1 MLKETIIRKRIWKR
15 IERMSSDKLNDI
27 LKYLES
33 LDTNMKNKK
42 QILSY
47 AGTWNDL
54 DSETLSEFTDNLIDR
69 RISSSRRK

>member
-54 DSETLSEFTDNLIDR
+54 DSETFSEFTDNLIDR